1 MGLQWQLAT
10 LGLATLPPN
19 GEPTN
24 LSTDNQQLTLANLQN
39 DAIYGMKNIFESN
52 ELDHGATVHKIRT
65 VRTGSGRRVKIEL
78 ADLKSQNVT
87 SKIEEAA

>member
-1 MGLQWQLAT
+1 
-10 LGLATLPPN
+10 
-19 GEPTN
+19 
-24 LSTDNQQLTLANLQN
+24 
-39 DAIYGMKNIFESN
+39 MKNIFESN